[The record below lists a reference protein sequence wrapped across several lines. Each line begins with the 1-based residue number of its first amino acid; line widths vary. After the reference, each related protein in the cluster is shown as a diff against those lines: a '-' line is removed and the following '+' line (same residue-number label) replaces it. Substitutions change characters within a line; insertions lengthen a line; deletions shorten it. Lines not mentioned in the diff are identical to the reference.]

1 MPSTPLLTCCAVVPG
16 RRSSSAKQQTGTKKA
31 KQQAPADASVTAW
44 CKALDTM
51 MESHVVPDGYTGEGI
66 IKLFDELTLEMFL
79 SETKKLGSP
88 LSCLVLAVLQ
98 SLVSVQP

>member
-1 MPSTPLLTCCAVVPG
+1 
-16 RRSSSAKQQTGTKKA
+16 
-31 KQQAPADASVTAW
+31 
-44 CKALDTM
+44 M